1 MEGEHSING
10 HLSANIACGL
20 RRQPPG
26 SAGASIAMFTASK
39 IKMDPTERAVC
50 DDLSKLTAEEQHAY
64 YLETCEGLGLD
75 PATFPLRWI
84 VVDGRLALAVETCIG
99 AVCEK
104 ALHQCLI
111 GDRTSFLS

>member
-1 MEGEHSING
+1 MDGEHSING
-10 HLSANIACGL
+10 YLSANIACGL

-39 IKMDPTERAVC
+39 MKMDPTERAVC

-64 YLETCEGLGLD
+64 YLETCEELSLD

-84 VVDGRLALAVETCIG
+84 VVDGRLALAVENSDG
-99 AVCEK
+99 A
-104 ALHQCLI
+104 
-111 GDRTSFLS
+111 

>member
-1 MEGEHSING
+1 MDGEHSING
-10 HLSANIACGL
+10 HLSANIACRL
-20 RRQPPG
+20 RWQPPG
-26 SAGASIAMFTASK
+26 SA

-99 AVCEK
+99 ATASETP
-104 ALHQCLI
+104 
-111 GDRTSFLS
+111 RTRQA